1 MSDKENQ
8 IEALT
13 EEQILD
19 RLLNAN
25 TVPERTVELARM
37 GIPVTLKGLTG
48 KQVYTIREMC
58 IEKRVVKGKTTERLD
73 EEAFNCQLI
82 ASATVSPNW
91 GAPALIAKYQA
102 SGASEVVKRLLL
114 AGELSALGEVVM
126 DLSGFNTDLDDI
138 KN

>member
-1 MSDKENQ
+1 MSKEAK
-8 IEALT
+8 IDALT

-19 RLLNAN
+19 RLLNADA
-25 TVPERTVELARM
+25 VPERTVVLERI
-37 GIPVTLKGLTG
+37 GIPVKLKGLTA
-48 KQVYTIREMC
+48 KQVYSIREMC
-58 IEKRVVKGKTTERLD
+58 MEKRTVKNKPVEKLD

-91 GAPALIAKYQA
+91 GAPALLAKYQA

-114 AGELSALGEVVM
+114 AGELSALGDVAM
-126 DLSGFNTDLDDI
+126 DLSGFNTDLDDV